1 MVLFYN
7 VLSEL
12 TVKLR
17 LIKHLEIELRKPKML
32 LYHTVFHKY
41 QDNKII
47 ENMSEN
53 TSTLLGDVKI
63 NQIHIEK

>member
-1 MVLFYN
+1 
-7 VLSEL
+7 
-12 TVKLR
+12 
-17 LIKHLEIELRKPKML
+17 ML
-32 LYHTVFHKY
+32 LHHTVFHKY

-63 NQIHIEK
+63 NIQIHIEKSYSKTTGICLNMKGLSNNAVS

>member
-1 MVLFYN
+1 
-7 VLSEL
+7 
-12 TVKLR
+12 
-17 LIKHLEIELRKPKML
+17 ML
-32 LYHTVFHKY
+32 LHHTVFHKY

-63 NQIHIEK
+63 NIQIHIEK